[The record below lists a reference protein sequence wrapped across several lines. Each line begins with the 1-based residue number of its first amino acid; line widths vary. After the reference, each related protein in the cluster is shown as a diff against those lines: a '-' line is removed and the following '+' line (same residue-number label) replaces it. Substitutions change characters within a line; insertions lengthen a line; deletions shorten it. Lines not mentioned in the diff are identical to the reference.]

1 VADKHNRQV
10 FITNALTDKWDGSYK
25 GSPLS
30 PDPYLVTVSGI
41 DIFGN
46 KIVRQGIVV
55 LVK

>member
-1 VADKHNRQV
+1 M
-10 FITNALTDKWDGSYK
+10 TDKWDGSYK
-25 GSPLS
+25 GSTLPS
-30 PDPYLVTVSGI
+30 DPYLVTVSGI

>member
-1 VADKHNRQV
+1 MADKHNRQI
-10 FITNALTDKWDGSYK
+10 FITNSLTDKWDGSYK
-25 GSPLS
+25 GSALP